1 MPNINKSV
9 LNNNM
14 GFIQLKFFDCA
25 DKNIDQEK
33 IISERFNKVPNF
45 ENTNQKLFLDENNTF
60 KYDNSICPNCGAYK
74 IIKKGMITKN
84 KQNINGKTT
93 EFKEQQYQCK
103 KCGKKFGIKN
113 NPLIGEHKQFLQE
126 IIDKI
131 PGIMK
136 IGYQSLRKI
145 SKYFEVFLGIR
156 ISHQTIK
163 NWSNK
168 NHEET
173 INNEEFE
180 YSGYYLYDEQF
191 LKLNRVR
198 HYRLTLFDA
207 ILNVPVSE
215 RIVRRR
221 IPKNTK
227 KFILDSTKNKPFI
240 CLTTDLFPMYRN
252 VADEIGVNHQLCTF
266 HLFQTIHHKLKVY
279 CRRNK
284 INGKERDY
292 IYENAQELKDCF
304 RQNSTKEAIEHFKLY
319 LQNYRAIPVVL
330 KDFIRKHIINHFHRY
345 VQHLDDENIEKTS
358 NKVENYY
365 RQTNPEIIKKLYKT
379 KNGILTFLDYQ
390 MKNWTEKHLK
400 IKYSYK
406 ILQTQKKRKKVE
418 S

>member
-1 MPNINKSV
+1 MTKQNKFV
-9 LNNNM
+9 LNSNID
-14 GFIQLKFFDCA
+14 FIQLKLFDYSEE
-25 DKNIDQEK
+25 KIDFEK
-33 IISERFNKVPNF
+33 IISERLHKTPKIENF
-45 ENTNQKLFLDENNTF
+45 NQKLFLDENNTF
-60 KYDNSICPNCGAYK
+60 LYVNPICPVCGSHK
-74 IIKKGMITKN
+74 IIKKGTITKN
-84 KQNINGKTT
+84 KQNINGKIT

-103 KCGKKFGIKN
+103 KCGKKFGIYN
-113 NPLIGEHKQFLQE
+113 NPLIGKHKQFLQE
-126 IIDKI
+126 IMNKI

-145 SKYFEVFLGIR
+145 SEYFEIFLGIQ

-168 NHEET
+168 NHKET
-173 INNEEFE
+173 INNEKFE

-191 LKLNRVR
+191 LRLNGVR

-207 ILNVPVSE
+207 ILNIPVSE
-215 RIVRRR
+215 RIVRHR

-227 KFILDSTKNKPFI
+227 KFILDSTKYKPFI

-252 VADEIGVNHQLCTF
+252 VADEIGVSHQLCTF
-266 HLFQTIHHKLKVY
+266 HLFQTIHHKLKEY

-284 INGKERDY
+284 INGKERDH

-304 RQNSTKEAIEHFKLY
+304 RQNSTKEAIEKFKQY

-345 VQHLDDENIEKTS
+345 VQHLDDANIEKTS
-358 NKVENYY
+358 NKVENYL
-365 RQTNPEIIKKLYKT
+365 KKLYKT

-390 MKNWTEKHLK
+390 MENWTEKHLK
-400 IKYSYK
+400 IK
-406 ILQTQKKRKKVE
+406 
-418 S
+418 

>member
-1 MPNINKSV
+1 MHNIIKSA
-9 LNNNM
+9 LNNNLD
-14 GFIQLKFFDCA
+14 FIQLKLYDFSDE
-25 DKNIDQEK
+25 KIDHEK
-33 IISERFNKVPNF
+33 IISERLNKNPKI

-60 KYDNSICPNCGAYK
+60 KYDNPVCPDCGSHK
-74 IIKKGMITKN
+74 IIKKGTITKN
-84 KQNINGKTT
+84 KQNINGNIT
-93 EFKEQQYQCK
+93 EFREQQYQCK
-103 KCGKKFGIKN
+103 KCNKKFGISN
-113 NPLIGEHKQFLQE
+113 NPLIKNNKHYLQE

-131 PGIMK
+131 PEIMK

-145 SKYFEVFLGIR
+145 SKYFQIFLGIR
-156 ISHQTIK
+156 ISHQTIR

-173 INNEEFE
+173 IHNEEFE

-191 LKLNRVR
+191 LRLNGVR
-198 HYRLTLFDA
+198 HYRLTLYDA
-207 ILNVPVSE
+207 ILNIPVTE

-227 KFILDSTKNKPFI
+227 KFILDSTANKPFI

-252 VADEIGVNHQLCTF
+252 VADEIGVKHQLCIS
-266 HLFQTIHHKLKVY
+266 HLFQTINHKLKVY

-284 INGKERDY
+284 INGKTRDY
-292 IYENAQELKDCF
+292 IYENAQELKNCF
-304 RQNSTKEAIEHFKLY
+304 RQNSKQEAIEQFKQY

-365 RQTNPEIIKKLYKT
+365 RQTNSEIIKKLYKT
-379 KNGILTFLDYQ
+379 KKGILTFLDFQ
-390 MKNWTEKHLK
+390 MQNWTQKHVK
-400 IKYSYK
+400 IK
-406 ILQTQKKRKKVE
+406 
-418 S
+418 

>member
-1 MPNINKSV
+1 MTKQILNALNSNID
-9 LNNNM
+9 
-14 GFIQLKFFDCA
+14 FIQLKLFDFS
-25 DKNIDQEK
+25 DEKIDHEK
-33 IISERFNKVPNF
+33 IISERLNKNPKI
-45 ENTNQKLFLDENNTF
+45 ENSNQKLFLDENNTF
-60 KYDNSICPNCGAYK
+60 KYDTPICPVCGSHK
-74 IIKKGMITKN
+74 IIKKGTITKN
-84 KQNINGKTT
+84 KQNINGNIT
-93 EFKEQQYQCK
+93 EFREQQYQCK
-103 KCGKKFGIKN
+103 KCNKKFGISN
-113 NPLIGEHKQFLQE
+113 NPLIDNNKQFLQE
-126 IIDKI
+126 VMDKI

-145 SKYFEVFLGIR
+145 SKYFELFLGIQ
-156 ISHQTIK
+156 ISHQTIH
-163 NWSNK
+163 NWSNQ

-173 INNEEFE
+173 INNKEFE

-191 LKLNRVR
+191 LRLNGIR
-198 HYRLTLFDA
+198 HYRLTLYDA

-227 KFILDSTKNKPFI
+227 KFILDSTENKPFI

-252 VADEIGVNHQLCTF
+252 VADEIKVKHQLCTF

-292 IYENAQELKDCF
+292 IYENAQELKNCF
-304 RQNSTKEAIEHFKLY
+304 RQNSKQEAINKFKQY

-345 VQHLDDENIEKTS
+345 VEHLDDDKIEKTS

-379 KNGILTFLDYQ
+379 KNGILTFLDFQ
-390 MKNWTEKHLK
+390 MQNWTQKHIK
-400 IKYSYK
+400 IK
-406 ILQTQKKRKKVE
+406 
-418 S
+418 